1 MNKKTNLQT
10 GTETAITYDT
20 LLATVLPCPF
30 CGQKPSYEYGYV
42 PTYIEFMCLNEDC
55 HVQPSLTVQ
64 VKCTPWDKSET
75 TFKPEFEQHYKELR
89 DKWNR
94 RF

>member
-1 MNKKTNLQT
+1 MNEETNLQT
-10 GTETAITYDT
+10 GTEKAITYDT

-30 CGQKPSYEYGYV
+30 CGQKPTFDKTYV
-42 PTYIEFMCLNEDC
+42 PSTIDFTCNNGECY
-55 HVQPSLTVQ
+55 VRPSLYVQ
-64 VKCTPWDKSET
+64 VKCTPYDETET